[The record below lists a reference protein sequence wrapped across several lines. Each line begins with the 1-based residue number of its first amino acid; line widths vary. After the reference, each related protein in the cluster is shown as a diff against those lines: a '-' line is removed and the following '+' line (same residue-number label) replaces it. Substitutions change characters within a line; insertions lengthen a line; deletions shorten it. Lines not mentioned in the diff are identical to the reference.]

1 MRLKGLYLVMV
12 ASLSLGACAAPSY
25 SDLTVQY
32 TSNAENLRNDN
43 ANMATKIQDK
53 IMLYYPSSEVKVFA
67 NDFNVLILG
76 EVKTTNI
83 KDQITVLA
91 QSEHSIKEV
100 WNYVT
105 VNPKPNFKL
114 NKSVITEVRGRI
126 VLEKNL
132 MPDNVEVEAVGST
145 VYLMGRNIGN
155 LTYFDRA
162 IRGIYMLEGVDKVV
176 NLTRK
181 GPDDYRSKED
191 SGF

>member
-1 MRLKGLYLVMV
+1 MIALFGL
-12 ASLSLGACAAPSY
+12 GGCAAPSY

-43 ANMATKIQDK
+43 TNLATKIQDK
-53 IMLYYPSSEVKVFA
+53 IMLYYPGSEVKVFA
-67 NDFNVLILG
+67 NDFNLLILG
-76 EVKTTNI
+76 EVKTSDI

-91 QSEHSIKEV
+91 QSEHSVKEV

-114 NKSVITEVRGRI
+114 NKSVMTEVRGRI
-126 VLEKNL
+126 VLEKNIE
-132 MPDNVEVEAVGST
+132 PDSVDIEAVGST

-162 IRGIYMLEGVDKVV
+162 IRGIYMLEGVDKVI